1 MDYGDF
7 GGARIVDDP
16 RTLQQQVLSRLRR
29 NIMLGRIE
37 PGQSLTI
44 RGLAEE
50 LDVSAMPVR
59 EALRQLVAERAVEL
73 QDNRRVRI
81 PPMTIE
87 RFNDLIAARVV
98 LEAEAAERAIPYVTE
113 AIIAEMVELDAAI
126 ARAEAAR
133 DYDVWIGA
141 NFAFHACLYSA
152 VPQSAFLPLIES
164 LWLQVGPF
172 LRRAIVSSDTHYA
185 VDRHQEALTALRGR
199 DTMALRIAIE
209 ADIRDGISHIG
220 STLIRSEARQTG
232 AAGAGRRRLGVS
244 AEDA

>member
-7 GGARIVDDP
+7 GEARIMGDP
-16 RTLQQQVLSRLRR
+16 RTLQAQVLSRLRR

-98 LEAEAAERAIPYVTE
+98 LEAEAAERAMPYVTE
-113 AIIAEMVELDAAI
+113 AIIAEMAELDAAI
-126 ARAEAAR
+126 TRAEAVR

-141 NFAFHACLYSA
+141 NFAFHACLYGAAGRST
-152 VPQSAFLPLIES
+152 FLPLIES

-172 LRRAIVSSDTHYA
+172 LRRAIMSSDTHYA
-185 VDRHQEALTALRGR
+185 VDRHHEALTALRLR

-220 STLIRSEARQTG
+220 STLIRSEARRP
-232 AAGAGRRRLGVS
+232 AVS
-244 AEDA
+244 AGNA

>member
-1 MDYGDF
+1 MDYSDF
-7 GGARIVDDP
+7 GEARMADDP
-16 RTLQQQVLSRLRR
+16 RTLQAQVLSRLRR

-44 RGLAEE
+44 RGLAEQ

-87 RFNDLIAARVV
+87 RFNDLIAARIV
-98 LEAEAAERAIPYVTE
+98 LEAEAAERALPYVTD
-113 AIIAEMVELDAAI
+113 AIIAEMTVFDAAI
-126 ARAEAAR
+126 TKAEAAR
-133 DYDVWIGA
+133 DYDLWIGS

-152 VPQSAFLPLIES
+152 VPQSTFLPLIES
-164 LWLQVGPF
+164 LWLQIGPF
-172 LRRAIVSSDTHYA
+172 LRRAIISSDTHYA
-185 VDRHQEALTALRGR
+185 IDRHGEALAALRQR

-220 STLIRSEARQTG
+220 STLIRSEARQSG
-232 AAGAGRRRLGVS
+232 KAESGRRGAS
-244 AEDA
+244 STEKA

>member
-7 GGARIVDDP
+7 GEARIMGDP
-16 RTLQQQVLSRLRR
+16 RTLQAQVLSRLRR

-98 LEAEAAERAIPYVTE
+98 LEAEVAERAMPYVTE
-113 AIIAEMVELDAAI
+113 AIIAEMAELDAAI
-126 ARAEAAR
+126 TRAEAVR

-141 NFAFHACLYSA
+141 NFAFHACLYGAAGRST
-152 VPQSAFLPLIES
+152 FLPLIES

-172 LRRAIVSSDTHYA
+172 LRRAIMSSDTHYA
-185 VDRHQEALTALRGR
+185 VDRHHEALTALRLR

-220 STLIRSEARQTG
+220 STLIRSEARRS
-232 AAGAGRRRLGVS
+232 AVS
-244 AEDA
+244 AGNA

>member
-1 MDYGDF
+1 
-7 GGARIVDDP
+7 
-16 RTLQQQVLSRLRR
+16 
-29 NIMLGRIE
+29 
-37 PGQSLTI
+37 
-44 RGLAEE
+44 
-50 LDVSAMPVR
+50 MPVR

-98 LEAEAAERAIPYVTE
+98 LEAEAAERAMPYVTE
-113 AIIAEMVELDAAI
+113 AIIAEMTALDGAI
-126 ARAEAAR
+126 TRAEAAR

-141 NFAFHACLYSA
+141 NFAFHACLYGA
-152 VPQSAFLPLIES
+152 AGQSTFLPLIES

-172 LRRAIVSSDTHYA
+172 LRRAIMSSDTHYA
-185 VDRHQEALTALRGR
+185 VDRHHEALAALRAR

-220 STLIRSEARQTG
+220 STLIRSEARRSAVFCRERLTCAALQREMRFRLVGRVGSSKG
-232 AAGAGRRRLGVS
+232 ALRR
-244 AEDA
+244 